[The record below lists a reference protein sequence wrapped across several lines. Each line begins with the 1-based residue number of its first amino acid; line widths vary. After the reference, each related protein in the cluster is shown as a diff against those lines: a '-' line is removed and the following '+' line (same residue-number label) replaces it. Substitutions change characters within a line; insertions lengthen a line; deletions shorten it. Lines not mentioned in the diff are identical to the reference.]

1 MPTNVRPQPGFMIVH
16 GNRLDDLRSLVV
28 SWMRRMPLAPL
39 ENEIALVQ
47 SNGIAQWLK
56 LALAEDPLDDDQ
68 GGCGIAAAID
78 VQLPGSFIWQLYR
91 KVMGREEI
99 PEVSMLDK
107 APLTWR
113 LMRLLPALIERPH
126 FEPLRRFLTD
136 DDDLRK
142 RYQLAERLAD
152 LFDQYQVYR
161 ADWLDDWSKGNHVL
175 HTARDERKPL
185 PPGNCWQA
193 ELWKALLDDVGEQ
206 GMAQSRAGVHLRFMR
221 RMEALED
228 RPKGL
233 PSRVIVFGISSLPA
247 QVLEALAAL
256 SRFSQVLLC
265 VHNPCRHHWAD
276 IVADKDLLRHHYK
289 RQQRKQGMPQDLDPE
304 VMHQHAHPLL
314 AAWGKQGRDYISL
327 LDSHDDP
334 SVYQGIFSEGRI
346 DLFSEADTQTLL
358 NQLQDDI
365 LELRP
370 LAETRTLWPAV
381 DPRTDASI
389 RFHVAHSP
397 QREVE
402 ILHDQLL
409 DAFSHDSTLRP
420 RDIIVMLPDINTYAP
435 HVRAVFG
442 QIDRQH
448 PRYIPFTLTD
458 QGQRGRDPLLIA
470 LEHLLKLPD
479 SRFAVSEVLDLLDVP
494 ALRARFGIQEADL
507 PTLHRWIEGAGIRW
521 GLDAPQRAS
530 LGLPEGL
537 EQNSWRFGLRRMLLG
552 YAVGNGEGWDDIEPF
567 DEIGGLDATLIGPLV
582 ALLEALDVALY
593 SLSQP
598 ATAAEWGER
607 LNALLQVFFLAQDEH
622 DDYLLVQLQTLRETW
637 LQTCESVGLQEE
649 LPLTVVREAWLAGLD
664 DGKLSQR
671 FLAGSVNFCT
681 LMPMRAIPFR
691 IVCLLGMNDG
701 DYPRAQPPLDFDL
714 MASDYRPGDRSRRE
728 DDRYLLLEALLS
740 AQERLYVSWVGRSI
754 RDNSERPSSVLIG
767 QLRDHLASGWRLA
780 SSASDA
786 LEDSGRQLVE
796 ALTQEHPLQPF
807 SRRYYQKDGA
817 LFSFAQEWHALHQS
831 EAVVPALAGAL
842 EAHVSDEPLSM
853 AQLQDFLRHPV
864 RHFFS
869 QRLKVFF
876 ETFED
881 PVADEEPFTLDG
893 LQRYL
898 LSESLLNAALVEPDR
913 AEQVLE
919 RGARRLQAS
928 GQLPLAGFG
937 ECLQAEL
944 VEPLPG
950 ILHRY
955 RQLLQR
961 WPQEIQQALPL
972 RFTHAGL
979 RLEGWLGRAYQA
991 VDGSL
996 LSIGTVPNTLQAGK
1010 AGLKWHRLIA
1020 TWTLHLA
1027 AAASGLRLHS
1037 ALVAADVTLLLAP
1050 LPVDEARERLGEL
1063 LLARQA
1069 GMSAP
1074 LPVAAKTA
1082 FAWLAQDDPDMAWAA
1097 AAKAYEGDGQNSAG
1111 ERAEH
1116 LALSRQFPDFA
1127 ALAEDETFTGW
1138 CETLYRPLYAADWQT
1153 FGKDDMA

>member
-1 MPTNVRPQPGFMIVH
+1 
-16 GNRLDDLRSLVV
+16 
-28 SWMRRMPLAPL
+28 
-39 ENEIALVQ
+39 
-47 SNGIAQWLK
+47 
-56 LALAEDPLDDDQ
+56 
-68 GGCGIAAAID
+68 
-78 VQLPGSFIWQLYR
+78 
-91 KVMGREEI
+91 
-99 PEVSMLDK
+99 
-107 APLTWR
+107 
-113 LMRLLPALIERPH
+113 
-126 FEPLRRFLTD
+126 
-136 DDDLRK
+136 
-142 RYQLAERLAD
+142 
-152 LFDQYQVYR
+152 
-161 ADWLDDWSKGNHVL
+161 
-175 HTARDERKPL
+175 
-185 PPGNCWQA
+185 
-193 ELWKALLDDVGEQ
+193 
-206 GMAQSRAGVHLRFMR
+206 
-221 RMEALED
+221 
-228 RPKGL
+228 
-233 PSRVIVFGISSLPA
+233 
-247 QVLEALAAL
+247 
-256 SRFSQVLLC
+256 
-265 VHNPCRHHWAD
+265 
-276 IVADKDLLRHHYK
+276 
-289 RQQRKQGMPQDLDPE
+289 
-304 VMHQHAHPLL
+304 
-314 AAWGKQGRDYISL
+314 
-327 LDSHDDP
+327 
-334 SVYQGIFSEGRI
+334 
-346 DLFSEADTQTLL
+346 
-358 NQLQDDI
+358 
-365 LELRP
+365 
-370 LAETRTLWPAV
+370 
-381 DPRTDASI
+381 
-389 RFHVAHSP
+389 
-397 QREVE
+397 
-402 ILHDQLL
+402 
-409 DAFSHDSTLRP
+409 
-420 RDIIVMLPDINTYAP
+420 
-435 HVRAVFG
+435 
-442 QIDRQH
+442 
-448 PRYIPFTLTD
+448 
-458 QGQRGRDPLLIA
+458 
-470 LEHLLKLPD
+470 
-479 SRFAVSEVLDLLDVP
+479 
-494 ALRARFGIQEADL
+494 
-507 PTLHRWIEGAGIRW
+507 
-521 GLDAPQRAS
+521 
-530 LGLPEGL
+530 
-537 EQNSWRFGLRRMLLG
+537 MLLG

-598 ATAAEWGER
+598 ATAVEWGER

-842 EAHVSDEPLSM
+842 EAHVSDEPLSL

-1082 FAWLAQDDPDMAWAA
+1082 FAWLAQDDSDKAWAA
-1097 AAKAYEGDGQNSAG
+1097 ATKAYEGDGQNSAG

-1153 FGKDDMA
+1153 IGKDDMA